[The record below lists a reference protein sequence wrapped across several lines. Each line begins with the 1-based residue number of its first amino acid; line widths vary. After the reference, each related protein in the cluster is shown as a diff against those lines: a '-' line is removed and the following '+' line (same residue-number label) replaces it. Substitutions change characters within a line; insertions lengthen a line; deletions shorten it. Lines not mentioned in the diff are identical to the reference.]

1 MLRTARSNPTDGP
14 GRLEPHPHNLW
25 AGAPKKN
32 RMDVVQKTAMGLFE
46 PGEGG
51 ERYYLSPHAKVI
63 LRQSLR
69 EALLGPEAEPEIG
82 ALLRLIQGLATELRS
97 PKTAQVLVE
106 MIRETPLALAM
117 VRERFSAHGTDP
129 QRWPL
134 MQADLP
140 TATAKVLIAPRAP
153 PPPPPASLDEVG
165 LESTEDHPTRE
176 ITARSAVVGAQDATI
191 LDLPTRP
198 PRLDYSV
205 LTQPELRAVSARVE
219 RPSTPG
225 R

>member
-1 MLRTARSNPTDGP
+1 MGPTL
-14 GRLEPHPHNLW
+14 GRVRATRGAHNLR
-25 AGAPKKN
+25 ARAPKTEE
-32 RMDVVQKTAMGLFE
+32 MDGVQKTALGLLE
-46 PGEGG
+46 RDGGSEG
-51 ERYYLSPHAKVI
+51 YHLSNDALVVV
-63 LRQSLR
+63 RQALR
-69 EALLGPEAEPEIG
+69 EALLGPDAEPEVG
-82 ALLRLIQGLATELRS
+82 ALLALIQALATHLRS
-97 PKTAQVLVE
+97 PHTARRLVE
-106 MIRETPLALAM
+106 MIRQTPLAWAM

-129 QRWPL
+129 QRWPP

-165 LESTEDHPTRE
+165 LEATEDHPTRE
-176 ITARSAVVGAQDATI
+176 IIARAQATGAQAATV

-205 LTQPELRAVSARVE
+205 LTQPELRVA
-219 RPSTPG
+219 STRGPRRSTSG